1 MTPMSRA
8 IWLLAKWGAEYEKEL
23 LAQAK
28 PCPNSECGH
37 SNLELKLSKDAEW
50 IACIDCGFTGPK
62 AVDCKE
68 ALKLWDALVRREKD
82 TAAKSYTVD

>member
-8 IWLLAKWGAEYEKEL
+8 IWLLARWGAEYEQEL

-28 PCPNSECGH
+28 PCPNPECGH
-37 SNLELKLSKDAEW
+37 SNLKLRSPEDAKW
-50 IACIDCGFTGPK
+50 IACIDCGFSGPG

-68 ALKLWDALVRREKD
+68 ALKLWNALVREGNELL
-82 TAAKSYTVD
+82 AS